1 MALLRMISVRRSA
14 RIILLVGFLLVLYS
28 IAARSITPDP
38 YFERGGLGLFAHP
51 RPDILKYVNPLIG
64 TVNGGHVF
72 PGATLP
78 YGMAKAVADTQSPA
92 ENAAGYVSDDNAVLG
107 FSNLHDS
114 GTGGAAS
121 LGNFALFA
129 HPGCPDDDYSQCK
142 YRVSSRPV
150 NRVVDSVIAHP
161 GYFSIELENN
171 VRAEMTAA
179 MHSTI
184 YRFSFLT
191 ETNQEG
197 AVAQG
202 EASGP
207 TQHNGDM
214 PLILLDLQDLAGSL
228 SKGSVQ
234 VFPETGRI
242 IGNGTYM
249 PSFGQGNY
257 DAHVC
262 VDFQGA
268 TIANSGTFLGNNASN
283 FVTFADD
290 IPQRAKNPSGSAGG
304 WVHLERP
311 VNDQVL
317 VRVGLSFISTERAC
331 QNAEHEIPDFAF
343 ERVLADAE
351 RIWTEKL
358 SVIEVETAG
367 LSDDMLT
374 TFWSGLY
381 RSFISPQNYTGENPL
396 WQSSEPYFDS
406 FYCIWDSFRAQHP
419 LLTII
424 DPQAQAEMVRS
435 LIDIYRHTGFL
446 PDCRMSFS
454 KGFTQGGS
462 NADVVV
468 VDAWIKNIT
477 EGIDWDTAYAA
488 VLADAEK
495 PPTVWTLEGR
505 GSHESW
511 EKYNYVAYDHI
522 DHHGGGSSARSVSR
536 TLEYA
541 YDDYCIAV
549 LAEGLGFHED
559 AEEYLS
565 RSGYWRNV
573 WNPEQEDVKESADG
587 SGVEPATD
595 FVGFP
600 QPRSTDGEFMFQP
613 PRTCS
618 PTEEMHRCYF
628 DTTLATYEGS
638 PWLYSFYAPQDMAG
652 LIDVFGG
659 ADVFTQRLDY
669 FHSSGIAY
677 MGNEPTYLTVFQ
689 FHYAGRPGKSSEWV
703 HNYIPSQFNASIN
716 GIPGNDDCAMG
727 AFSSMAMMGFFPVA
741 GQDVYLLTGPFF
753 PEVRLQSR
761 SGVPAVIR
769 RTGDAAGIYIQSARL
784 NGKAYSKSWIGHDFF
799 LRGGRLE
806 LVMGTEES
814 DAWGRRDEDLP
825 PSHPPETSI

>member
-1 MALLRMISVRRSA
+1 M
-14 RIILLVGFLLVLYS
+14 
-28 IAARSITPDP
+28 
-38 YFERGGLGLFAHP
+38 
-51 RPDILKYVNPLIG
+51 
-64 TVNGGHVF
+64 
-72 PGATLP
+72 
-78 YGMAKAVADTQSPA
+78 
-92 ENAAGYVSDDNAVLG
+92 
-107 FSNLHDS
+107 
-114 GTGGAAS
+114 
-121 LGNFALFA
+121 
-129 HPGCPDDDYSQCK
+129 
-142 YRVSSRPV
+142 
-150 NRVVDSVIAHP
+150 
-161 GYFSIELENN
+161 
-171 VRAEMTAA
+171 
-179 MHSTI
+179 
-184 YRFSFLT
+184 
-191 ETNQEG
+191 
-197 AVAQG
+197 
-202 EASGP
+202 
-207 TQHNGDM
+207 
-214 PLILLDLQDLAGSL
+214 
-228 SKGSVQ
+228 
-234 VFPETGRI
+234 
-242 IGNGTYM
+242 
-249 PSFGQGNY
+249 
-257 DAHVC
+257 
-262 VDFQGA
+262 
-268 TIANSGTFLGNNASN
+268 
-283 FVTFADD
+283 
-290 IPQRAKNPSGSAGG
+290 
-304 WVHLERP
+304 
-311 VNDQVL
+311 
-317 VRVGLSFISTERAC
+317 
-331 QNAEHEIPDFAF
+331 
-343 ERVLADAE
+343 
-351 RIWTEKL
+351 
-358 SVIEVETAG
+358 
-367 LSDDMLT
+367 
-374 TFWSGLY
+374 
-381 RSFISPQNYTGENPL
+381 
-396 WQSSEPYFDS
+396 
-406 FYCIWDSFRAQHP
+406 
-419 LLTII
+419 
-424 DPQAQAEMVRS
+424 
-435 LIDIYRHTGFL
+435 
-446 PDCRMSFS
+446 
-454 KGFTQGGS
+454 
-462 NADVVV
+462 
-468 VDAWIKNIT
+468 
-477 EGIDWDTAYAA
+477 
-488 VLADAEK
+488 
-495 PPTVWTLEGR
+495 
-505 GSHESW
+505 
-511 EKYNYVAYDHI
+511 
-522 DHHGGGSSARSVSR
+522 SR